1 MPALQKNRRRH
12 FPNLQSNNNMKLRA
26 TIFSFLLFNLLS
38 AGAFAQEKDTLER
51 NSDGDD
57 LMAMLDSKDEV
68 KSEYTTSTFKTTRIA
83 NGHSIENVG
92 KGILD
97 FRINHRFGQI
107 NDGFKE
113 FFGLDNATTRIG
125 FDYGITDWLMIGIG
139 RSTYMKDVDGFAK
152 VKLLRQK
159 ENGGMPVSVSYMGAL
174 SVQDVK
180 LVEPPAGADYP
191 FSNRVAYVN
200 QLLIARKFANW
211 LSLQLMPTHV
221 HYNFVAFNDE
231 PNDVFAMGVGGRLK
245 LSNRISLTGEYYM
258 IMGDKMRDTR
268 NSLTL
273 GFDIET
279 GGHVFQLMF
288 TNSTGITERSV
299 IGQTT
304 GRWDK
309 GNIHFGFN
317 ISRVFTIV
325 RPKEFKNTRNKIW

>member
-1 MPALQKNRRRH
+1 MKIRTTILS
-12 FPNLQSNNNMKLRA
+12 LLLLNMASLGVRA
-26 TIFSFLLFNLLS
+26 
-38 AGAFAQEKDTLER
+38 QDTDTAAH
-51 NSDGDD
+51 NTDGED
-57 LMAMLDSKDEV
+57 LMAMLDDKGDS
-68 KSEYTTSTFKTTRIA
+68 KSEYTTATFKTTRIA

-97 FRINHRFGQI
+97 FRINHRFGQV
-107 NDGFKE
+107 NDGVKE
-113 FFGLDNATTRIG
+113 FFGLDNASTRIG

-139 RSTYMKDVDGFAK
+139 RSTYMKDVDGFLK
-152 VKLLRQK
+152 VKILHQK
-159 ENGGMPVSVSYMGAL
+159 EDNSMPVSVSYMGAV
-174 SVQDVK
+174 SAQDVK
-180 LVEPPAGADYP
+180 LVENPAGSDYP

-211 LSLQLMPTHV
+211 LSLQLMPTHL
-221 HYNFVAFNDE
+221 HYNFVRYNDE
-231 PNDVFAMGVGGRLK
+231 PNDVFAVGLGGRLK

-258 IMGDKMRDTR
+258 VMGDKMRDTR

>member
-1 MPALQKNRRRH
+1 
-12 FPNLQSNNNMKLRA
+12 MKLRI
-26 TIFSFLLFNLLS
+26 TIISLLLLNMAS
-38 AGAFAQEKDTLER
+38 LGARAQGTDTTAR
-51 NSDGDD
+51 NADGED
-57 LMAMLDSKDEV
+57 LMAMLDDKEDSKTG
-68 KSEYTTSTFKTTRIA
+68 YTTSTFKTTRIA

-107 NDGFKE
+107 NDGVKE

-125 FDYGITDWLMIGIG
+125 FDYGITDWLMVGIG
-139 RSTYMKDVDGFAK
+139 RSTYLKDVDGFLK
-152 VKLLRQK
+152 VKILHQK
-159 ENGGMPVSVSYMGAL
+159 EDNSMPVSVSYMGAM

-180 LVEPPAGADYP
+180 LVEPPAGSDYP

-211 LSLQLMPTHV
+211 LSLQLMPTHL
-221 HYNFVAFNDE
+221 HYNFVRYNDE
-231 PNDVFAMGVGGRLK
+231 PNDIFAVGLGGRLK

-258 IMGDKMRDTR
+258 VMGDKMRDTR

-304 GRWDK
+304 GQWDK